1 MLEHSHKQEFTK
13 RSESLV
19 ELKDV
24 GKRFL
29 SGSEDLVILNSIDLQ
44 LPERLVTVITGESGC
59 GKTTLLNIIGGL
71 ETPSSGSVQVS
82 GYAVQALDEDG
93 LTEYRRQV
101 VGLVFQFHYLLKD
114 FNALENILLPG
125 YMAGLT
131 LNAARER
138 AAHLLDQVGLSAR
151 AEHYPTQ
158 LSGGERQRIALA
170 RALMNDPAIVLADE
184 PTGNLDER
192 NSRAVQ
198 ETLFEL
204 VRSFGKTL
212 IMVTHDA
219 GIAALGDR
227 RFHLEQGSLYTA

>member
-1 MLEHSHKQEFTK
+1 MVHNSQEQESTK
-13 RSESLV
+13 RNESLV
-19 ELKDV
+19 ELKGV
-24 GKRFL
+24 AKRFL
-29 SGSEDLVILNSIDLQ
+29 SGSEELVILNSIDLK
-44 LPERLVTVITGESGC
+44 LPEKLVTVITGESGC

-71 ETPSSGSVQVS
+71 ETPSSGTVDVA
-82 GYAVQALDEDG
+82 GYEVQALDEEG
-93 LTEYRRQV
+93 LTEYRRRV

-131 LNAARER
+131 RAAARER

-170 RALMNDPAIVLADE
+170 RALMNDPDIVLADE

-198 ETLFEL
+198 DTLFEL
-204 VRSFGKTL
+204 VRKFGKTL

-219 GIAALGDR
+219 GIAASGDR

>member
-1 MLEHSHKQEFTK
+1 MLEHAHDHEFTK
-13 RSESLV
+13 RNESLV

-82 GYAVQALDEDG
+82 GYAVQALDEEG

-125 YMAGLT
+125 YMAGST
-131 LNAARER
+131 LSAARER

-198 ETLFEL
+198 ETLFDL

-227 RFHLEQGSLYTA
+227 RFHLEQGSLYTE